1 MFLQLYF
8 VTLTMKLWNA
18 NQSAHNILIY
28 GPILKIENST
38 KKVEMRMIL
47 NRSRINSPSS
57 EAYYTAI

>member
-47 NRSRINSPSS
+47 NRS
-57 EAYYTAI
+57 